1 MRKELGMSV
10 LADKV
15 ALVTGASAGI
25 GEATALALARRGAR
39 VVLAA
44 RRSDRLSDL
53 ARRIT
58 DEKGQALAVACDVTD
73 RPQVQQVAD
82 KALDAYGGIDILINN
97 AGVMPLSPM
106 AKCRFEDWDS
116 TIDVNLKGALYAIG
130 CVLPAML
137 SRKSGHIVNVGS
149 VAGRKVFSTAAVYC
163 ASKFALHAISD
174 ALRME
179 LAERAPR
186 DGNAI
191 RVTVVAPGIV
201 TTELR
206 DTIADQETR
215 EALQPYYD
223 AVKPELASED
233 IATAILGA
241 LEAPP
246 HVGINEIVIRP
257 ASQVR

>member
-1 MRKELGMSV
+1 MSV

-25 GEATALALARRGAR
+25 GEATALALARLKAR

-44 RRSDRLSDL
+44 RRSDRL
-53 ARRIT
+53 
-58 DEKGQALAVACDVTD
+58 QALARQIEAEKGRALAVPCDVTD
-73 RPQVQQVAD
+73 RAQVQRLAGTT
-82 KALDAYGGIDILINN
+82 LETFGRIDVLINN

-106 AKCRFEDWDS
+106 AKCRIEDWDS
-116 TIDVNLKGALYAIG
+116 TIDVNLKGALYVIG
-130 CVLPAML
+130 AVLPTML
-137 SRKSGHIVNVGS
+137 EQKTGHIVNVGS
-149 VAGRKVFSTAAVYC
+149 VAGRKAISTAAVYC
-163 ASKFALHAISD
+163 GSKFALHAISD

-179 LAERAPR
+179 LAERAAK

-206 DTIADQETR
+206 DSIIDQETR
-215 EALQPYYD
+215 QALQPYYD
-223 AVKPELASED
+223 AIKKELSSAD
-233 IATAILGA
+233 IATAIVGA

-246 HVGINEIVIRP
+246 HVGVNEIVIRP
-257 ASQVR
+257 ASQIR

>member
-1 MRKELGMSV
+1 MSV

-25 GEATALALARRGAR
+25 GEATALALARLKAR

-44 RRSDRLSDL
+44 RRSDRLRAL
-53 ARRIT
+53 ARQIEA
-58 DEKGQALAVACDVTD
+58 EKGRALAVPCDVTD
-73 RPQVQQVAD
+73 RAQVQRLAGTT
-82 KALDAYGGIDILINN
+82 LETFGRIDVLINN

-106 AKCRFEDWDS
+106 AKCRIEDWDS
-116 TIDVNLKGALYAIG
+116 TIDVNLKGALYVIG
-130 CVLPAML
+130 AVLPTML
-137 SRKSGHIVNVGS
+137 EQKTGHIVNVGS
-149 VAGRKVFSTAAVYC
+149 VAGRKAISTAAVYC
-163 ASKFALHAISD
+163 GSKFALHAISD

-179 LAERAPR
+179 LAERAAK

-206 DTIADQETR
+206 DSIIDQETR
-215 EALQPYYD
+215 QALQPYYD
-223 AVKPELASED
+223 AIKKELSSAD
-233 IATAILGA
+233 IATAIVGA

-246 HVGINEIVIRP
+246 HVGVNEIVIRP
-257 ASQVR
+257 ASQIR